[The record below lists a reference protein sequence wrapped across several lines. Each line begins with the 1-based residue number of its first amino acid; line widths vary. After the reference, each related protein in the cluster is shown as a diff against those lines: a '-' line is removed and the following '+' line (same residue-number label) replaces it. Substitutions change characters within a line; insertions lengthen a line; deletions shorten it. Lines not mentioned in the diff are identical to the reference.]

1 MISSMVS
8 YIYISLNPMS
18 NHTCLGQKVKFII
31 RVHPQCA
38 IVWKYYHFFLLSI
51 SKLSGQN
58 GCYLWTTDA
67 NPQNQKRADAITVD
81 ATSYALLTAVELG
94 QTKWADKTAC
104 WLTTQENY
112 LGGFKS
118 SQVIY
123 MLDWEMIES

>member
-1 MISSMVS
+1 MISNMVS

-18 NHTCLGQKVKFII
+18 NYTCFGQKVKFNR

-38 IVWKYYHFFLLSI
+38 IVWKYHHFYLLSI
-51 SKLSGQN
+51 SKLSGKN

-94 QTKWADKTAC
+94 QTERADKTAC

-118 SQVIY
+118 SQVI
-123 MLDWEMIES
+123 